1 MNSRAVV
8 LPVVACVLWSVM
20 PAHADEEVIP
30 GHTVDRPVDGA
41 IQGLALGATLGF
53 TLIPMR
59 KDPELWN
66 TDLLELD
73 RGVRDNFSRRAAHLS
88 DALLAASLAAPAVY
102 LTGTTIDDADG
113 DRLMIYAQSMAI
125 NAALAQGAKRIVQR
139 PRPYAYSKDPAVQR
153 YAQSQGNDA
162 WMSFYS
168 GHASLSFGA
177 AVTGAYLL
185 GASSDSKLARGLGW
199 GVGLMAA
206 SATATLR
213 VRAGKHFY
221 SDVLIGAAIGVAV
234 GYIVPALHADGRPYV
249 PDGQELAAAGAGIL
263 GGMLVSSLIPLEK
276 KRREDDMA
284 KPSPNPSIISRLSL
298 SPVPMPNGIG
308 FAVGGAL

>member
-1 MNSRAVV
+1 MTPRVIV
-8 LPVVACVLWSVM
+8 PFVVASLVWAVA
-20 PAHADEEVIP
+20 PAAAEEGDVIP
-30 GHTVDRPVDGA
+30 GHTVDAPVDGA
-41 IQGLALGATLGF
+41 VQGLALGATLAF
-53 TLIPMR
+53 SLIPIR
-59 KDPELWN
+59 SHPELWKHELISLDDEGHN
-66 TDLLELD
+66 T
-73 RGVRDNFSRRAAHLS
+73 FSRRAAHIS

-102 LTGTTIDDADG
+102 LTGSTIDDADG
-113 DRLMIYAQSMAI
+113 DRLLIYAESMAI
-125 NAALAQGAKRIVQR
+125 NAALAQGAKRLVQR
-139 PRPYAYSKDPAVQR
+139 PRPYQYSKDPTVMR
-153 YAQSQGNDA
+153 YAKSQGDDG

-185 GASSDSKLARGLGW
+185 GASSESKYARGVAW

-221 SDVLIGAAIGVAV
+221 SDVVVGAVMGMAV
-234 GYIVPALHADGRPYV
+234 GYIVPALHADGTPYV
-249 PDGQELAAAGAGIL
+249 PNSGEVAAGVAGII

-276 KRREDDMA
+276 KRGEDGVVTS
-284 KPSPNPSIISRLSL
+284 SPISRLNL

-308 FAVGGAL
+308 LAVGGAM

>member
-1 MNSRAVV
+1 MRSSAVV
-8 LPVVACVLWSVM
+8 LPVLACMLWT
-20 PAHADEEVIP
+20 AGQARADDDVIP

-41 IQGLALGATLGF
+41 IQGVALGATLGF
-53 TLIPMR
+53 SLIPMR
-59 KDPELWN
+59 KDPQLWA
-66 TDLLELD
+66 TELLEVD

-88 DALLAASLAAPAVY
+88 DALLVTSLAAPAIY
-102 LTGTTIDDADG
+102 LTGSTIDDADG
-113 DRLMIYAQSMAI
+113 DRLMIYSQSLAI

-139 PRPYAYSKDPAVQR
+139 PRPYAYSKDPTVRR
-153 YAQSQGNDA
+153 YAQSEGEDA

-185 GASSDSKLARGLGW
+185 GASSDNKLARGVGW

-206 SATATLR
+206 SAAANLR

-221 SDVLIGAAIGVAV
+221 SDVVVGAAVGMAV
-234 GYIVPALHADGRPYV
+234 GYIVPALHADGRPYI

-263 GGMLVSSLIPLEK
+263 GGMLLSSLIPLEK
-276 KRREDDMA
+276 KRTEDGVVQ
-284 KPSPNPSIISRLSL
+284 PSTISRLSL
-298 SPVPMPNGIG
+298 SPVPMPNGMG
-308 FAVGGAL
+308 FAIGGAL